1 MGIPEALRLRIQTA
15 GKKPRQATARELLGD
30 LCALHAYTAQEL
42 CQMLVRSDA
51 HELARLHLKPMRE
64 AGVLTLLTRKVKN
77 TRARLTAPWALKVK
91 TRRSMAT
98 MPEQTASRQHDWRR
112 VKFGDAELLAG
123 RALDGELDLGI
134 VSSHLWILLSLDG
147 RSGDYLNR
155 RSAHQCGCV
164 SERAE

>member
-30 LCALHAYTAQEL
+30 LCALHAYAAQEL

-98 MPEQTASRQHDWRR
+98 MPE
-112 VKFGDAELLAG
+112 LY
-123 RALDGELDLGI
+123 LGI

-147 RSGDYLNR
+147 RSVDYLNR
-155 RSAHQCGCV
+155 RSAHQCCGV